1 MRITKKKIFI
11 VYHKYYYNMVQVHFC
26 IYKCLRLD
34 TIQASTS
41 IIIIVTSYIFIK
53 YILLYQKWYI
63 FGLDYNIIQWTVFDC
78 HSHKNIY
85 LGVSQTFFCQSVQ
98 FTTVQI
104 QFLLIQ
110 SNFLCNKRPSSC
122 HVCPLACKCSTL
134 LI

>member
-1 MRITKKKIFI
+1 
-11 VYHKYYYNMVQVHFC
+11 MVQVHFC

-98 FTTVQI
+98 FTLFKSNSYWYNQI
-104 QFLLIQ
+104 SFAIKNQVPVMSALKHVSVPLSWF
-110 SNFLCNKRPSSC
+110 SNL
-122 HVCPLACKCSTL
+122 TL
-134 LI
+134 TFVNYNNYYL